1 MKNPV
6 RFGQKLGATKWEL
19 QVIILD
25 FLESNGILSKYLR
38 KIGLSVILSR
48 LCCTCSKQ
56 QTIIRQAAW
65 IFILVKQPLANDQLL
80 FLGPKK
86 EGEKTSFWN
95 KLKTLSYAAKGIP

>member
-1 MKNPV
+1 MKSPG
-6 RFGQKLGATKWEL
+6 FGHKLGATKWEL

-25 FLESNGILSKYLR
+25 FLERNGILSKYLR

-48 LCCTCSKQ
+48 LSCTCSKQ

-65 IFILVKQPLANDQLL
+65 IFILVKQPLASDQLL

-95 KLKTLSYAAKGIP
+95 KLKTLSYAGKGIP